1 MEAERKQK
9 DHFTAID
16 HLIVKMAVKRLPTL
30 LSNIMALRFWHNY
43 SVIEIADEIGIPTK
57 VVEDGIAH
65 AFRLL
70 RQECLMSPAFSR
82 SLYAEVQAAR
92 LRSAA

>member
-1 MEAERKQK
+1 MKAEKKQK

-43 SVIEIADEIGIPTK
+43 SIAEIADEIGIPTRA
-57 VVEDGIAH
+57 VESGIAH
-65 AFRLL
+65 AFRIL
-70 RQECLMSPAFSR
+70 RRECLMCPAFSR

-92 LRSAA
+92 LHSAA